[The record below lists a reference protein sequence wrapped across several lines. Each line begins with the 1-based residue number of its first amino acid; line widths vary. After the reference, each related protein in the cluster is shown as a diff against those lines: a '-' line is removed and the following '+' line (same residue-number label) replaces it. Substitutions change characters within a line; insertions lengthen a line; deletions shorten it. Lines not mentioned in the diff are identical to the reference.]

1 MDNTNTKPAT
11 AEIKYLG
18 SLRTQA
24 THLRSGTEIITDAP
38 VDNNGKGEAFSPTD
52 LVATALVSCMIT
64 VMGIYANKN
73 DIQMGEIDSSVE
85 KIMAWGPRRISQ
97 LNLELIFLNHQL
109 NETQKSLLQ
118 DIAMN
123 CPVAKSIHPDI
134 SVNVKFVYN

>member
-11 AEIKYLG
+11 AEFKFLV
-18 SLRTQA
+18 SLRSHA

-52 LVATALVSCMIT
+52 LVATALVSCIIT

-109 NETQKSLLQ
+109 NETQKALLQ
-118 DIAMN
+118 DIALN
-123 CPVAKSIHPDI
+123 CPEAKSIKQDI
-134 SVNVKFVYN
+134 SVTVKFVYN

>member
-52 LVATALVSCMIT
+52 LVATALVSCIIT

-109 NETQKSLLQ
+109 NETQKALLQ
-118 DIAMN
+118 DIA
-123 CPVAKSIHPDI
+123 
-134 SVNVKFVYN
+134 